1 MRSRQLIERL
11 RDERGIALPVAL
23 AVLFVT
29 AGLAT
34 VAARSAIV
42 TSHQSLRDRN
52 AKQAIQA
59 ATSGLNGA
67 VYALNMLQPAST
79 QCVVRNSSTGALSA
93 SAVQAD
99 GWCAPQVETL
109 SDGSQYTHQVSQ
121 VTSVTVN
128 GLVYDQRKIVSTG
141 TVNGVLRRATVTVN
155 AATGAPLFPPGY
167 VIATQNSIDMKNNA
181 KVVGGLASN
190 GNISL
195 KNNADVCGPITPG
208 VGKTYSAG
216 NNTTVCSGYPTTPAT
231 TPFVFQ
237 PVDQGNTRTTND
249 NIRITRA
256 LTGSSTTPKDTC
268 TSCTGSGTKITLDSN
283 RVLTV
288 NSGGTLTLTVDNYN
302 FCKLNL
308 NGGTINI
315 PARTTPLKIFIDTP
329 ENCSAV
335 GSTAGSVYF
344 KSTSEFNNL
353 STNPGLVAL
362 FVSGSATKATTVEL
376 SSNDSSSSADI
387 SLAIYAP
394 NSTVDYANNLKFIGA
409 LVSKSLTLKN
419 NAQLTYDSRVAGLT
433 SGSTTRFYQSYD
445 YKECANS
452 PSSSS
457 PDSAC

>member
-1 MRSRQLIERL
+1 MSRRIPTVKL

-42 TSHQSLRDRN
+42 ADHQSLRDRN

-59 ATSGLNGA
+59 AAAGLNDAIYQG
-67 VYALNMLQPAST
+67 NMLQPASA
-79 QCVVRNSSTGALSA
+79 QCVLKNASTGALSVG
-93 SAVQAD
+93 AVQSD
-99 GWCAPQVETL
+99 GWCTSQSETL
-109 SDGSQYTHQVSQ
+109 SDGAQYTQQLSQ
-121 VTSVTVN
+121 AASVTVN
-128 GLVYDQRKIVSTG
+128 GLVYDQRKVVSTG
-141 TVNGVLRRATVTVN
+141 TVNGVKRRATVTIN

-181 KVVGGLASN
+181 QVSGGLASN
-190 GNISL
+190 GNITL
-195 KNNADVCGPITPG
+195 KNNADVCGPITAG
-208 VGKTYSAG
+208 VGKKYSAG
-216 NNTTVCSGYPTTPAT
+216 NNTTVCFGYSTAPAT

-237 PVDQGNTRTTND
+237 PVDQGNTRTVND
-249 NIRITRA
+249 NVRITRA
-256 LTGSSTTPKDTC
+256 LAGSSTTPKDTC
-268 TSCTGSGTKITLDSN
+268 SGCSKITLDAN

-288 NSGGTLTLTVDNYN
+288 NSGGSLTLTGDTYN

-315 PARTTPLKIFIDTP
+315 PARTTALKIFIDTP

-335 GSTAGSVYF
+335 GPTAGSVYF
-344 KSTSEFNNL
+344 KSNSEFNNL
-353 STNPGLVAL
+353 GANPGLVAL
-362 FVSGSATKATTVEL
+362 FVAGSASKATTVEL

-394 NSTVDYANNLKFIGA
+394 NSSVDYANNLKFIGA
-409 LVSKSLTLKN
+409 LVSKSLALKN
-419 NAQLTYDSRVAGLT
+419 NAQLTYDSRVGSLT

-452 PSSSS
+452 PSSAV